1 MVDAAITLLCS
12 ITRYLFLIHVQI
24 FHYYD
29 LCRYHYNSIKT
40 DIFCWSKC
48 DSEWS
53 SAIGNCVNESN
64 RTTCYSNDPISTIL
78 FDNPRLREIPLLT
91 GLDGDMWA
99 SQLLTMEKF
108 SASMIAIDFHF
119 RNNPKFMRVDRVEV
133 VMFNC
138 PQWGIGVESVS
149 V

>member
-1 MVDAAITLLCS
+1 MTYVDTIITPS
-12 ITRYLFLIHVQI
+12 RLIFSAGPNVI
-24 FHYYD
+24 V
-29 LCRYHYNSIKT
+29 NG
-40 DIFCWSKC
+40 
-48 DSEWS
+48 S

-64 RTTCYSNDPISTIL
+64 RTTCYSNDPTSTIL

-133 VMFNC
+133 VMFNS
-138 PQWGIGVESVS
+138 PQWGRS
-149 V
+149 